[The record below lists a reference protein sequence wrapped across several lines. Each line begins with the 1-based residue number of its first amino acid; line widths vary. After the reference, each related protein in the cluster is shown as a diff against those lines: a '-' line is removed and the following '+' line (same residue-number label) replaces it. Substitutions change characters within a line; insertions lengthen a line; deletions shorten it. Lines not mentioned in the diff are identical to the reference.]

1 MMDAGFITVCQ
12 LQDYQEPGDMP
23 KQILV
28 PLDLFQFEERVVG
41 YNRQYAAKGANEQV
55 DMLVRIWRH
64 PVRIGMY
71 AVLSDYEGQECEAG
85 DQYQIQ
91 NVQNLLDDDGLKV
104 TDLTLR
110 RVDKLYEVAG

>member
-1 MMDAGFITVCQ
+1 MMDAGYITVCN
-12 LQDYQEPGDMP
+12 LENLAEPGDMP
-23 KQILV
+23 KEMLKPVEIM
-28 PLDLFQFEERVVG
+28 QFEERVVG

-55 DMLVRIWRH
+55 DMLVRIWRS

-71 AVLSDYEGQECEAG
+71 AILSDYDGQECEDG

-91 NVQNLLDDDGLKV
+91 NAQNLLDDDGLKV

-110 RVDKLYEVAG
+110 RVDRLYEVAG